1 MTNAMVYV
9 TISITCSAKD
19 VKYRQVNT
27 MNLTYTAIREGRLSS
42 FLLGELKMSTGLMN
56 KLKWG
61 DGIQVNG
68 QPQHTNFQ
76 VTAGDVIT
84 VRLDEEKPE
93 YPAQEG
99 QLTILYEDDYLL
111 AVDKPA
117 GMLIHPSRS
126 CFSGTLANFV
136 AGYFA
141 KTNQNCAFH
150 PMTRLDRDTFGIVLL
165 AKNAHVHT
173 LLQNTPIQK
182 TYHALTCGAPEEDSG
197 IIDAPIARRE
207 LPSLLRYV
215 GEEGKPSRTRW
226 QVLERMGDVC
236 KLELQPIT
244 GRTHQLRVHCAH
256 MGWPILGDPQYGSE
270 KSKAFSMQFGL
281 ESQMLCAKSLELTH
295 PITEKPMCLISK
307 MDVTME

>member
-1 MTNAMVYV
+1 
-9 TISITCSAKD
+9 
-19 VKYRQVNT
+19 
-27 MNLTYTAIREGRLSS
+27 MNLTHIATREGRLSS

-76 VTAGDVIT
+76 VVTGDVIT

-93 YPAQEG
+93 YPAEDG
-99 QLTILYEDDYLL
+99 PLTVIYEDEHLL
-111 AVDKPA
+111 AVDKPS

-126 CFSGTLANFV
+126 CFHGTLANFV
-136 AGYFA
+136 AGYFE
-141 KTNQNCAFH
+141 KTGQNCAFH

-173 LLQNTPIQK
+173 LLQNVSLQK
-182 TYHALTCGAPEEDSG
+182 TYHALTYGAPEGDSG
-197 IIDAPIARRE
+197 FIDAPIARRP

-215 GEEGKPSRTRW
+215 DEEGKPSLTRW
-226 QVLERMGDVC
+226 GVLERMGDVC

-270 KSKAFSMQFGL
+270 ESKAFSERMGL
-281 ESQMLCAKSLELTH
+281 ESQMLCAKKLEFCH
-295 PITEKPMCLISK
+295 PITEQPMCLESQ
-307 MDVTME
+307 MDVRMEK